1 MLLVQDTL
9 NCIEHDAYGKCV
21 ACGRQ
26 IEKVRLEAIPSALY
40 CLDDQE
46 RQDKATH
53 LQNGCIDALTD
64 LGREHQLDPS

>member
-26 IEKVRLEAIPSALY
+26 IEKVRLEAIPSAL
-40 CLDDQE
+40 
-46 RQDKATH
+46 
-53 LQNGCIDALTD
+53 
-64 LGREHQLDPS
+64 